1 MSWMGVGRATGSGR
15 LRVRLCAAA
24 RAATPSFVALATSKL
39 ESAGYAPPMRK
50 AGETL
55 QLAKAQGSVSVQ
67 SPEGAAMR
75 S

>member
-1 MSWMGVGRATGSGR
+1 M
-15 LRVRLCAAA
+15 RLCAAA
-24 RAATPSFVALATSKL
+24 RAATSSLVALATSKL
-39 ESAGYAPPMRK
+39 ERAGYAPPMRK

-55 QLAKAQGSVSVQ
+55 QLVKAQGNVSVQ

>member
-1 MSWMGVGRATGSGR
+1 M
-15 LRVRLCAAA
+15 RLCAAA
-24 RAATPSFVALATSKL
+24 RAATSSLVALATSKAA
-39 ESAGYAPPMRK
+39 SAGYAPPMRK

-55 QLAKAQGSVSVQ
+55 QLAKAQESVSVQ